1 MSSTLNLLILILYLT
16 VLVYVVYKARETV
29 IEGKVK
35 EAAKKL
41 EGKFVV
47 EADSAYIRQELDR
60 HLIPLDLEGAI
71 KLELGRS
78 FMTDLDNLVQLPL
91 TLDNFTTTY
100 AVYVD
105 WKESALTTIGRNSA
119 RPIACI
125 GANRVLTQT
134 PSLIPPQDRLV
145 EFFTLQQDEI
155 SPIVDPGVVA
165 ILLKAFKERGKDKDK
180 DKDKGKDKDS
190 KEGKERFDEMTYE
203 FWLRLAIRLRGVN
216 TNSLN
221 HFIAVT
227 FPYRIRQATLQDI
240 KSNISDIKKL
250 TTLSIK

>member
-1 MSSTLNLLILILYLT
+1 MTTFDLLILILYIT
-16 VLVYVVYKARETV
+16 FMVYVVYRARETV
-29 IEGKVK
+29 IEGKKK

-47 EADSAYIRQELDR
+47 EADSAYIKQELDR
-60 HLIPLDLEGAI
+60 HLIPLEIEGAI

-78 FMTDLDNLVQLPL
+78 FMTDLDSLTQLPL
-91 TLDNFTTTY
+91 TLDNLTTTY

-105 WKESALTTIGRNSA
+105 WKDSALTTLGRNSA

-125 GANRVLTQT
+125 GANRTLTQT
-134 PSLIPPQDRLV
+134 PSLVPPQDRLI

-155 SPIVDPGVVA
+155 TPVVDPGVVA
-165 ILLKAFKERGKDKDK
+165 ILLKLGKDKGK
-180 DKDKGKDKDS
+180 EKGKDKGKDDS
-190 KEGKERFDEMTYE
+190 KGGKELGGEMSYE

-221 HFIAVT
+221 HFIALT
-227 FPYRIRQATLQDI
+227 CPYRIRPATSQDMNQKI
-240 KSNISDIKKL
+240 IDFKKL
-250 TTLSIK
+250 NALSLK